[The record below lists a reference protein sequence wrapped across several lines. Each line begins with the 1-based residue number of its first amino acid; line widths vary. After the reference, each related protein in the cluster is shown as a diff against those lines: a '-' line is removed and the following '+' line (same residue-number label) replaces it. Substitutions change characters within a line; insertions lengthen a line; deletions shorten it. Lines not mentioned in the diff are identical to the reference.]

1 VFKLKRFTLIELL
14 VVISIIAI
22 LTSIL
27 LPSLSK
33 AREASYSVVCK
44 NNLKT
49 FYLAYYFA
57 MEKGRTE
64 VPNIDPETGEDKNAY
79 KNSGKMDFIVSHG
92 LVGILNNE
100 LKEMG
105 TDRMETLCPIA
116 AMPKSRKQR
125 ADGSYVDINW
135 SYGGNATIGRAPMS
149 AVLYPS
155 ALLLLGDT
163 RYNGYQLQPS
173 QQLDEKHL
181 VNGTR
186 GNVAAVDGHVESST
200 HIRLNSRD
208 FTSSYPK
215 YLDPE
220 VSWQY

>member
-1 VFKLKRFTLIELL
+1 MKRKFTLIELL
-14 VVISIIAI
+14 VVVAIIGI
-22 LTSIL
+22 LASLL

-49 FYLAYYFA
+49 FYMAYYFA

-64 VPNIDPETGEDKNAY
+64 TPNIDPVTGLDKNAY
-79 KNSGKMDFIVSHG
+79 KNSGKMSFIVSHG
-92 LVGILNNE
+92 LVGILDGE
-100 LKEMG
+100 LREMG
-105 TDRMETLCPIA
+105 VERIDVICPIA

-149 AVLYPS
+149 AVESPQ

-173 QQLDEKHL
+173 QQVDEKHL
-181 VNGTR
+181 LKG
-186 GNVAAVDGHVESST
+186 GQANVAAVDCHVETST
-200 HIRLNSRD
+200 HQKLNSRD
-208 FTSSYPK
+208 YTTSSTK
-215 YLDPE
+215 YMHPDI
-220 VSWQY
+220 SFQY